1 MAVEKTG
8 DVCPSM
14 GVTDGLLEIDVKS
27 FYVFYTHSMI
37 DVSERRIM
45 YRTYSQV
52 RFVPR
57 QVCFCYRCVTGC
69 YAHTGL
75 IQPHNRL
82 HLPTG
87 YMSDVAIL
95 SYGGSMPSL
104 SIETQR

>member
-45 YRTYSQV
+45 YGTYSQV

-57 QVCFCYRCVTGC
+57 TGMF
-69 YAHTGL
+69 L
-75 IQPHNRL
+75 
-82 HLPTG
+82 LPLCDWLLRSHWFNTTTQQTI
-87 YMSDVAIL
+87 S
-95 SYGGSMPSL
+95 SYW
-104 SIETQR
+104 IHE